1 MKEIWKESKY
11 PYLGILVS
19 NMGGLKKYKNGSWI
33 MKSVS
38 VDKDG
43 YLKTYAYDSEKKIE
57 TTVRVHRLIANTFLS
72 NNKNLE
78 VVNHKNHI
86 KYDNRVDN
94 LEWCTVQENTIDY
107 YNNYY
112 GTNGEFLKM
121 KSIDGSIIY
130 FSSFNELAKSLKIN
144 RNTVPKL
151 LKDDHNI
158 LDFIEVSKV
167 DSLEAPLN
175 KEYLTGVINLNKFN
189 PFKIS
194 NGDKDVYYFNGKTA
208 SLDLTSISSSMIRHY
223 IRNESDTKFGKFT
236 KVSQYEYLKNN
247 NQIKLNY

>member
-38 VDKDG
+38 IDKDG

-94 LEWCTVQENTIDY
+94 LEWCTVKENNIHGTRTKRASEKRFKKVIQLDLNDNVLNEFESMTQAEQET
-107 YNNYY
+107 
-112 GTNGEFLKM
+112 GAL
-121 KSIDGSIIY
+121 
-130 FSSFNELAKSLKIN
+130 
-144 RNTVPKL
+144 
-151 LKDDHNI
+151 
-158 LDFIEVSKV
+158 VSH
-167 DSLEAPLN
+167 
-175 KEYLTGVINLNKFN
+175 
-189 PFKIS
+189 IS
-194 NGDKDVYYFNGKTA
+194 RCCNGKRKSA
-208 SLDLTSISSSMIRHY
+208 GGYKWR
-223 IRNESDTKFGKFT
+223 KK
-236 KVSQYEYLKNN
+236 
-247 NQIKLNY
+247 